1 MTPTPRVPD
10 VYVHTVSGAAPDVV
24 NNVPCVYSES
34 EIGGFQGRVTMRS
47 GSSSDQALRWRCGS
61 LCENTGIYI
70 GNQQRGSERRE
81 TESYQKKEAKYVD
94 SLTTL
99 AQPTNSVCVA
109 QQKVGISSCVC
120 SARCN
125 AGKRK
130 G

>member
-24 NNVPCVYSES
+24 NNVPCVYSAS

-81 TESYQKKEAKYVD
+81 TESYQKKM
-94 SLTTL
+94 
-99 AQPTNSVCVA
+99 
-109 QQKVGISSCVC
+109 
-120 SARCN
+120 
-125 AGKRK
+125 
-130 G
+130 